1 MLTGS
6 HFMKSQATILS
17 VLLGIGLLANA
28 ASDQAA
34 KSDVLRLLMSEVQPS
49 MATSEQY
56 CMLVFDD
63 HRFHVEKAHRARGKD
78 QDRKAYEGRLSDQD
92 WNALNEILDARDFRE
107 LRVPRMPALVVENS
121 HPYTISV
128 ARQKG
133 FQNMEFLTKE
143 SLKPYQSELKPLLRW
158 WKSAREVHSP
168 DWNADVD
175 SRCSLNDADAI
186 FNN

>member
-1 MLTGS
+1 
-6 HFMKSQATILS
+6 MKFQATMVA

-28 ASDQAA
+28 ASDRAA
-34 KSDVLRLLMSEVQPS
+34 KSDTLRLLMSEVQPS
-49 MATSEQY
+49 MASSEQY

-63 HRFHVEKAHRARGKD
+63 HRFHFEKAHRARGKD
-78 QDRKAYEGRLSDQD
+78 RDRKVYEGRLSDGD
-92 WNALNEILDARDFRE
+92 WNALNEILDAKQFRE
-107 LRVPRMPALVVENS
+107 LRVPPSMPTLVVQNS

-133 FQNMEFLTKE
+133 FQNMEFLNKE

-158 WKSAREVHSP
+158 WKSARDARTSES
-168 DWNADVD
+168 NTDVD